1 VPEPQE
7 PADLYRL
14 DPEDFVA
21 ARNGLVKRLRATG
34 ARAEADLVAKLK
46 RPPATAW
53 ALNQVA
59 PERPELIDRVLAA
72 GAGLR
77 AAMEAAVAG
86 DASGLRDAQRIERA
100 AIGGALGAAVGRLGT
115 KANEAARQ
123 KMSDTLR
130 AAILDESVAERLRT
144 GTLDADHAAPGFGL
158 DPSTLPARRARQVEP
173 VSPTRAPDKRDRREL
188 ERLTQR
194 AERLRDEADRAEVR
208 AREARAAATDAAQ
221 RLQAAREKSGQR
233 DG

>member
-1 VPEPQE
+1 MIEHDERSEVLDVPEPQE

-21 ARNGLVKRLRATG
+21 ARNGLVKRLRASG

-46 RPPATAW
+46 RPSATAW

-86 DASGLRDAQRIERA
+86 DASGLRDAQRVERA
-100 AIGGALGAAVGRLGT
+100 AIDGALGAAVARLGT
-115 KANEAARQ
+115 KANEAVRQ

-130 AAILDESVAERLRT
+130 AAIIDESVAQRLRT
-144 GTLDADHAAPGFGL
+144 GTLDADHAPNERVDRHQQGELPPVRAQPETDYLSLRHPPASLRRPRSGWLPPPYRL
-158 DPSTLPARRARQVEP
+158 DLLAVRPAR
-173 VSPTRAPDKRDRREL
+173 
-188 ERLTQR
+188 
-194 AERLRDEADRAEVR
+194 
-208 AREARAAATDAAQ
+208 
-221 RLQAAREKSGQR
+221 
-233 DG
+233 